1 MKGDLVPIGP
11 VSGVAVDAGKVLGDA
26 LKSARGED
34 TSRKDLFNF
43 KRAVVSE
50 LGDIASTV
58 LVCSRH
64 AYNLF
69 EHYPDECCPM
79 IAYEDDAYL
88 MAGKDAITPR
98 PRKMHVSDYHRT
110 QVDMLKYFMY
120 YAPSGNKKLNTRK
133 RKVIA
138 EIGRHCAELGL
149 VFVLEPLVYH
159 PKIKAGTPEF
169 AKAKP
174 DLVARATEAF
184 AAPKLHATWL
194 KVEFPVDLDYVEGYG
209 EPVMTRDEAL
219 AAFRRGAEAAQGKD
233 ILYLSA
239 GVPFKRFVESLE
251 LAKEAG
257 VNFRGFMCGRA
268 IWSDGIG
275 EFGKSGYDGLAAWLR
290 TTGRER
296 LVRLNGIIGKK

>member
-1 MKGDLVPIGP
+1 MKGDQVPVGP

-26 LKSARGED
+26 LAGSRGKD
-34 TSRKDLFNF
+34 SRRKDLFDF
-43 KRAVVSE
+43 KRGVVSE

-64 AYNLF
+64 AYSLF
-69 EHYPDECCPM
+69 EHFPDECCTM
-79 IAYEDDAYL
+79 IAYEADAYL

-98 PRKMHVSDYHRT
+98 PRNMHVSDYHRSH
-110 QVDMLKYFMY
+110 VDMLKYFMY
-120 YAPSGNKKLNTRK
+120 YAPNGSKKLNTRK

-159 PKIKAGTPEF
+159 PKLKAGTPEF

-174 DLVARATEAF
+174 DMVARATEAF

-219 AAFRRGAEAAQGKD
+219 KAYRRAADAAQGKD

-239 GVPFKRFVESLE
+239 GISYGRFVESLE

-257 VNFRGFMCGRA
+257 VDFRGFMCGRA

-275 EFGKSGYDGLAAWLR
+275 EFGRGGYDGLAAWLS

-296 LVRLNGIIGKK
+296 LAKLNGIIGKE